1 MFCGRPQVV
10 PSVHLRRS
18 LGVPP
23 IVARYSSAICSLFVR
38 YLFGPEPDKYRTSTA
53 RIPDKTDGKSLPAL
67 WVILGSLLPTPS
79 RIGCKYTKKLV
90 YLVGISIKN
99 VVFCAKSLL
108 FRLFFVLLHVNTKQ
122 LQWMQLEQI
131 TIICT

>member
-38 YLFGPEPDKYRTSTA
+38 YLFGSEPDKYRTTTV
-53 RIPDKTDGKSLPAL
+53 RIPDKIDGKSLPAP
-67 WVILGSLLPTPS
+67 WVIFGSRYFCRCYRFAVLEKINEMLSKYLLSNHT
-79 RIGCKYTKKLV
+79 RAYHLFVVNEADAK
-90 YLVGISIKN
+90 GI
-99 VVFCAKSLL
+99 LQ
-108 FRLFFVLLHVNTKQ
+108 FR
-122 LQWMQLEQI
+122 
-131 TIICT
+131 